1 MAAVKQ
7 SKSKHGRARQ
17 AATAAGRFPIVLWT
31 AARSM
36 LNSGHIGIGVAVLVC
51 SQAIALTQRAADHD
65 YDLPLAD
72 FCGGCR
78 AGCLRIRC

>member
-17 AATAAGRFPIVLWT
+17 AAPAAGRFPIALWT

-36 LNSGHIGIGVAVLVC
+36 LNMTTTAVTSESVLLC
-51 SQAIALTQRAADHD
+51 LFAAKR
-65 YDLPLAD
+65 LL
-72 FCGGCR
+72 
-78 AGCLRIRC
+78 